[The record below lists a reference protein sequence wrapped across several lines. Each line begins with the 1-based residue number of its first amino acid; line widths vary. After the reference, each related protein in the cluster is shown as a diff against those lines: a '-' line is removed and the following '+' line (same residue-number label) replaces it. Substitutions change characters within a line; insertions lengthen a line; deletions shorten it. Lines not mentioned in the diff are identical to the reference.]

1 MNSKYEAVL
10 FDFDGTV
17 ADTGEGMF
25 NSIQYAVNSLGFEPL
40 SEETLRT
47 FVGPPVY
54 DSFKRVLGADD
65 ETVRL
70 AVEKYR
76 EGYAEKG
83 IYEFRLYDGILELF
97 SELKANGIK
106 VALASAKPQRFIIK
120 LVSYIGIEDVVEYI
134 SSPADDKADPSKVLL
149 INNAVLAMNVEK
161 EKALMVGDRYF
172 DINGANGA
180 GVDSVGVTF
189 GYGSE
194 EELKNAGA
202 TFIATCVDDI
212 KNIIFS

>member
-10 FDFDGTV
+10 FDFDGTI
-17 ADTGEGMF
+17 ADTGEGLF
-25 NSIQYAVNSLGFEPL
+25 NSIQYAVRSLGFEPL
-40 SEETLRT
+40 SEEVLRT

-65 ETVRL
+65 ETVHT

-76 EGYAEKG
+76 EFYAEKG

-97 SELKANGIK
+97 NELKANGIK
-106 VALASAKPQRFIIK
+106 IVLASAKPQRFIIK
-120 LVSYIGIEDVVEYI
+120 LVGYIGIEDVVEFI
-134 SSPADDKADPSKVLL
+134 SSPADDKADPSKVTL
-149 INNAVLAMNVEK
+149 INNALAAMNVEK
-161 EKALMVGDRYF
+161 EKALMVGDRHF

-180 GVDSVGVTF
+180 GIESVGVTF
-189 GYGSE
+189 GYGSC

-202 TFIATCVDDI
+202 TFMATCVDDI
-212 KNIIFS
+212 RKIIFS

>member
-10 FDFDGTV
+10 FDFDGTI

-25 NSIQYAVNSLGFEPL
+25 NSIQYAVRSLGFEPL
-40 SEETLRT
+40 SEEVLRT

-65 ETVRL
+65 ETVHL

-76 EGYAEKG
+76 EFYAEKG

-97 SELKANGIK
+97 NELKVNGIK
-106 VALASAKPQRFIIK
+106 IVLASAKPQRFIIK
-120 LVSYIGIEDVVEYI
+120 LVGYIGIEDVVEFI
-134 SSPADDKADPSKVLL
+134 SSPADDKADPSKAAL
-149 INNAVLAMNVEK
+149 ISNALAAMKVEK
-161 EKALMVGDRYF
+161 EKALMVGDRHF

-180 GVDSVGVTF
+180 GIESVGVTF
-189 GYGSE
+189 GYGSC

-212 KNIIFS
+212 RKIIFS

>member
-10 FDFDGTV
+10 FDFDGTI
-17 ADTGEGMF
+17 ADTGEGLF
-25 NSIQYAVNSLGFEPL
+25 NSIQYAVRSLGFEPL
-40 SEETLRT
+40 SEEVLRT

-65 ETVRL
+65 ETVHT

-76 EGYAEKG
+76 EFYAEKG

-97 SELKANGIK
+97 NELKANGIK
-106 VALASAKPQRFIIK
+106 IVLASAKPQRFIIK
-120 LVSYIGIEDVVEYI
+120 LVGYIGIEDVVEFI
-134 SSPADDKADPSKVLL
+134 SSPADDKADPSKVTL
-149 INNAVLAMNVEK
+149 INNALAAMNVEK
-161 EKALMVGDRYF
+161 EKALMVGDRHF

-180 GVDSVGVTF
+180 GIESVGVTF
-189 GYGSE
+189 GYGSC

-202 TFIATCVDDI
+202 TFIAACVDDI
-212 KNIIFS
+212 RKIIFS